1 MRKINIFIGKLEN
14 LCVGI
19 AGFALLLLM
28 VLTTVDTIMRYF
40 FSEPL
45 VGVVEFS
52 EEVLMVAIIYM
63 PMSYVFLQG
72 GHIKVELLERFFPDR
87 LKVVFGKMHQLIGLI
102 LFLLITYFSI
112 PVAYEAIVTN
122 ELSAAALPFPMAPS
136 YVMLT
141 LGCAMLCLRSLE
153 LIFGWIEIEDHDD
166 NHH

>member
-1 MRKINIFIGKLEN
+1 MLKANMFIGKLEN
-14 LCVGI
+14 ICVGI

-28 VLTTVDTIMRYF
+28 LLTTVDTIMRYF
-40 FSEPL
+40 FSAPL
-45 VGVVEFS
+45 IGVVEFS

-72 GHIKVELLERFFPDR
+72 GHIKVELLERFFPTR
-87 LKVVFGKMHQLIGLI
+87 LKVLFTKMHQIIGLI

-112 PVAYEAIVTN
+112 PVAYEAVVNN

-136 YVMLT
+136 YIMLT

-153 LIFGWIEIEDHDD
+153 LTFGWIKLENSDD
-166 NHH
+166 SHH

>member
-1 MRKINIFIGKLEN
+1 MRKMNIFIGKLEN

-19 AGFALLLLM
+19 SGFALLLLM

-45 VGVVEFS
+45 IGVVEFS

-72 GHIKVELLERFFPDR
+72 GHIKVELLERFFPDQ
-87 LKVVFGKMHQLIGLI
+87 LKAVFGKMHQLIGLI
-102 LFLLITYFSI
+102 LFVLITYFSI

-153 LIFGWIEIEDHDD
+153 LIFGWTEIENHDD